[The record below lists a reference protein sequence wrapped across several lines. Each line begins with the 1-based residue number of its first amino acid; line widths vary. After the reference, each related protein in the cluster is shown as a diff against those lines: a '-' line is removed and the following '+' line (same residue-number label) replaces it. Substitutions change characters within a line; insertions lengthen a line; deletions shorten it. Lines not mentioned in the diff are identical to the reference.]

1 MQKRLNIVGVILGAG
16 KSSRMGSDNK
26 LLAEINGK
34 PMILRVVE
42 AANGSK
48 INKTF
53 LVTGHQRELIQTATQ
68 AEDIQFVHNPNFSEG
83 LSSSI
88 KSVSHLLNSDVD
100 GVIVCLGDMPGITSA
115 HINTLINTFEDNSN
129 RHIFI
134 PIFNGKRGNPVLW
147 SNKYFSLLSSL
158 KGDTGARPIFESH
171 SDDILEVEIND
182 DAIHT
187 DLDTPT
193 ALNLYRSKFLN
204 K

>member
-16 KSSRMGSDNK
+16 KSSRMGSENK
-26 LLAEINGK
+26 LLADINGK

-48 INKTF
+48 IDKTF
-53 LVTGHQRELIQTATQ
+53 LVTGHQRELIQTATK
-68 AEDIQFVHNPNFSEG
+68 AENIQFVHNPNFSEG

-88 KSVSHLLNSDVD
+88 KSVKHQLNSDVD

-134 PIFNGKRGNPVLW
+134 PILNGKRGNPVLW
-147 SNKYFSLLSSL
+147 SNKYFSLLCSL
-158 KGDTGARPIFESH
+158 TGDMGARAIFESH
-171 SDDILEVEIND
+171 SNDILEVEIND

-193 ALNLYRSKFLN
+193 ALKLYRSKSLD

>member
-1 MQKRLNIVGVILGAG
+1 MQKSLNILGVILGAG
-16 KSSRMGSDNK
+16 KSSRMGSENK
-26 LLAEINGK
+26 LLADINGK
-34 PMILRVVE
+34 PMILRVLE
-42 AANGSK
+42 AANESK
-48 INKTF
+48 INKTII
-53 LVTGHQRELIQTATQ
+53 VTGYQRELIQTATG
-68 AEDIQFVHNPNFSEG
+68 AVDIQCVHNPNFSEG

-88 KSVSHLLNSDVD
+88 KSVKRLLNPDVD
-100 GVIVCLGDMPGITSA
+100 GVIICLGDMPGITSD
-115 HINTLINTFEDNSN
+115 HINALINTFEGDMN

-147 SNKYFSLLSSL
+147 GQKYFSLLCNL
-158 KGDTGARPIFESH
+158 TGDKGARELFESH

-193 ALNLYRSKFLN
+193 ALKQYRSKSLD